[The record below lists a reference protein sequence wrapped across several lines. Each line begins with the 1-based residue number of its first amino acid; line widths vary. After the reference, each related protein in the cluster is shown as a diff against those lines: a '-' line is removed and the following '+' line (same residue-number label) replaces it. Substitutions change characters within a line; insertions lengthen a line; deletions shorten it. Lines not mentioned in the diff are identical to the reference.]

1 MLSILLLRGCTVQLL
16 QIPCR
21 KACAIVRHRKIRH
34 AALFRFE
41 ELCSD
46 RDLQR
51 FADHLAVLD
60 AVLHQRQQRDRRQ
73 GQFAEFRVDL
83 AYHLHGIVLP
93 HAGKFRVIA
102 ALLDL
107 SVQRRCGRCKREDI
121 AQIPAQQQDQLLGI
135 LAAASLHHGIDTFQ
149 AVEHK
154 VGPDLQLKGG
164 HLVAAGFQLLFVT
177 VDLQLGD
184 LVDHP
189 VEGLVHLR
197 KLSVAVIHAGAH
209 RKFTASDPVHG
220 AHQRRHRGKD
230 LLLHIEHE
238 KRDRQ
243 QNKDSPHHQQ
253 DLIRRKVHPEMLVGN
268 QIQYRQFLD
277 LLAHHQ
283 SAVLAHLCQAIPCT
297 VPFHLCGQKIGISHQ
312 HIAAA
317 VYHNNLTVQP
327 IVLHQLFKHQPQI
340 HRSGQ
345 AGFLV
350 KNTAQQI
357 KPLADGAQIPSL
369 CYHFIGLPQLTK
381 IRFQIQFLLELLGSC
396 TVAPHI
402 QVA

>member
-1 MLSILLLRGCTVQLL
+1 M
-16 QIPCR
+16 
-21 KACAIVRHRKIRH
+21 
-34 AALFRFE
+34 
-41 ELCSD
+41 
-46 RDLQR
+46 
-51 FADHLAVLD
+51 
-60 AVLHQRQQRDRRQ
+60 
-73 GQFAEFRVDL
+73 
-83 AYHLHGIVLP
+83 
-93 HAGKFRVIA
+93 
-102 ALLDL
+102 
-107 SVQRRCGRCKREDI
+107 QRRCGRCKREDI

-197 KLSVAVIHAGAH
+197 KLSVAIIHTGAH
-209 RKFTASDPVHG
+209 RKFTAADPVHG

-230 LLLHIEHE
+230 LLLHIEQDE
-238 KRDRQ
+238 RDRQ
-243 QNKDSPHHQQ
+243 QNKNSAHHQQ

-268 QIQYRQFLD
+268 QIQYRQRFD
-277 LLAHHQ
+277 LFAHHQ
-283 SAVLAHLCQAIPCT
+283 SAVPAHLCHAIPCA
-297 VPFHLCGQKIGISHQ
+297 VPFHLCGQKVGIPYQ
-312 HIAAA
+312 HIAA
-317 VYHNNLTVQP
+317 VVHHNDPAVQP
-327 IVLHQLFKHQPQI
+327 IVFHQFFKHQPQI

-350 KNTAQQI
+350 ENTAQQV
-357 KPLADGAQIPSL
+357 KPLADGAQIPSP
-369 CYHFIGLPQLTK
+369 CHHFIGLARLAE
-381 IRFQIQFLLELLGSC
+381 IRFQIQFLLELLGSF

-402 QVA
+402 